1 MRSGSLLF
9 MPLPSGFSQERV
21 SMKTPTTLIIMDGFG
36 LGPKYPGNAV
46 ENTPKPH
53 LENIFKECPGCRL
66 SASGLDVGL
75 PEGQMGN
82 SEVGHTNIGAG
93 RVVFQDLPHISRDI
107 DSGEFFKNPAY
118 LEAMEHCREWGTALH
133 LMGLLSDGGVHSHI
147 THLFALVKM
156 AKEQGLEK
164 VYVHCFLDGRDVPP
178 SSGKSYVEQLQAKLD
193 ELGTGRI
200 ATVMGRYY
208 AMDRDKRW
216 DRVQRAYDAIAL
228 GEGIFEEDPAA
239 AVQKS
244 YDSGVTDEFMEPVVC
259 AKGAQVR
266 DNDSIIFYNF
276 RPDRAREITR
286 CFVDED
292 FQDVERKKGF
302 VPVEFVCTTEYDAT
316 MPNVTVAYPRQKL
329 ENIFGEYI
337 SKLGL
342 TQLRIAETEKYA
354 HVTFF
359 FNGGVETVFPGED
372 RVLIASPKVATYDLQ
387 PEMSAYQVTEE
398 AVKRIESGASDVI
411 ILNFA
416 NCDMVGHTGVYEAAC
431 RAVTAVDEC
440 VGRVVEATSRMGGV
454 SLSTADHGNAERMAD
469 EDGEPFTAH
478 TTNLVPFYIVGAS
491 VRLRDG
497 RLADIAPTMLDLMGL
512 EKPKEMDGE
521 TLIVN

>member
-302 VPVEFVCTTEYDAT
+302 VPVDFVCTTEYDAT

-398 AVKRIESGASDVI
+398 AVKRIESGAYDVI

-454 SLSTADHGNAERMAD
+454 SLITADHGNAERMAD

-497 RLADIAPTMLDLMGL
+497 RLADIAPTMLELMGL
-512 EKPKEMDGE
+512 GKPAEMTGESLIEK
-521 TLIVN
+521 